1 MKVVVIGGGVIGL
14 CCAVSLAER
23 DAEVTLLE
31 RAAVGSG
38 ASAGNA
44 GWVVPSL
51 GTPLGAPGMLRT
63 GIRSALDPR
72 GALVI
77 RPALDTSWIRWLWQ
91 FRRSC
96 SPERYT
102 AGVRALLTLTRRTL
116 GVLDAYAAA
125 GVAFEEHRTGILAV
139 ARSPAG
145 LAWFATLHEELA
157 RLGMPGAIE
166 QLSPGDARTLEPALG
181 PAVGAAMHASVDRHV
196 EPGSLTAGLAAHLR
210 DRGGII
216 EENCD
221 VHALRRAAGGWMVAA
236 GDLEHRCDA
245 VVVATGAAAN
255 ALLRP
260 LGVRLPLVGAK
271 GYSVTLQGRG
281 TAPSHAV
288 YLCEPKLGLSPFDA
302 GLRIAGFFELPAR
315 TTEPSPHRIQQL
327 LDDTVSYLADW
338 LPDGATHTG
347 WAGLRP
353 ATPDSLPFLGPV
365 DGLDGLVVATGH
377 GMLGV
382 TLAPATGDAVAEM
395 ILTASVPD
403 ELQPFRVGRRI

>member
-1 MKVVVIGGGVIGL
+1 MIGL

-51 GTPLGAPGMLRT
+51 ATPLGAPGMLRT

-157 RLGMPGAIE
+157 ALGIAGGARAT
-166 QLSPGDARTLEPALG
+166 LARRCANARAGAGAGRRGRDARQCRPA
-181 PAVGAAMHASVDRHV
+181 RR
-196 EPGSLTAGLAAHLR
+196 AGIAHRRPRCAPSRPRR
-210 DRGGII
+210 DHRR
-216 EENCD
+216 E
-221 VHALRRAAGGWMVAA
+221 LRRACSPAHGRGLDRDGGRHRAQMRCRCRRDGRSRQRVAA
-236 GDLEHRCDA
+236 TTRRPASARRCEGILGHPA
-245 VVVATGAAAN
+245 GPGNGAESRRLPVRAEARPEPVRRRAADRR
-255 ALLRP
+255 LLRAAGP
-260 LGVRLPLVGAK
+260 HDRAEPAIGSSSCSTIRSATSPTGFPTARRTPAGPGSGLRRPTACRSSARSTGWTGSSSPPGTGCWASHSRLPRAM
-271 GYSVTLQGRG
+271 
-281 TAPSHAV
+281 
-288 YLCEPKLGLSPFDA
+288 
-302 GLRIAGFFELPAR
+302 
-315 TTEPSPHRIQQL
+315 PSPR
-327 LDDTVSYLADW
+327 
-338 LPDGATHTG
+338 
-347 WAGLRP
+347 
-353 ATPDSLPFLGPV
+353 
-365 DGLDGLVVATGH
+365 
-377 GMLGV
+377 
-382 TLAPATGDAVAEM
+382 
-395 ILTASVPD
+395 
-403 ELQPFRVGRRI
+403 